1 MVPGEIPGQGCESRM
16 NQSQF
21 SVNAKREATV
31 MNEMIKL
38 MDALASGSGAETA
51 RVLCGE
57 VLL

>member
-1 MVPGEIPGQGCESRM
+1 
-16 NQSQF
+16 
-21 SVNAKREATV
+21 

-38 MDALASGSGAETA
+38 MDALAFGSGAETA